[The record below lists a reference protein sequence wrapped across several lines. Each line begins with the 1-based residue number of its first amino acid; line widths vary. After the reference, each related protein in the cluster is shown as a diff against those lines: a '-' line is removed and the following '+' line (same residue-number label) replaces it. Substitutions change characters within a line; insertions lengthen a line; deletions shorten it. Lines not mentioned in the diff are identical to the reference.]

1 MASSRMFPLSA
12 GLACFGR
19 CRWSLAAAE
28 ELVSGGPRNLLAG
41 AAGMARDRACLPAA
55 GGPGGRAGCEKL
67 VGISLPHPAAGVGVI
82 GSGGERA
89 APGPRGPGPSPGLGV
104 LGAPLGAGAPAGG

>member
-1 MASSRMFPLSA
+1 MFPLSA

-41 AAGMARDRACLPAA
+41 AAGMARDRACRPAA
-55 GGPGGRAGCEKL
+55 GGARGRGGCGEVL
-67 VGISLPHPAAGVGVI
+67 GICPSHPAAGGGGV
-82 GSGGERA
+82 GSGGRPPAARA
-89 APGPRGPGPSPGLGV
+89 RGTGRRVGLGV
-104 LGAPLGAGAPAGG
+104 GGGAWAGGGG